1 MRKSMTAIMAL
12 TLSVGFSAALG
23 MGSVQAAEGWT
34 KINEEWRYYDQNDQL
49 VTLTWKKSKDYW
61 YYLSED
67 GTILKHCVFRD
78 KDSIYYVDEKGKWY
92 RTHGYM
98 QMQEVLP

>member
-1 MRKSMTAIMAL
+1 MTAIMAL

-49 VTLTWKKSKDYW
+49 VTPDMEKVKGLLV
-61 YYLSED
+61 LSVGGRNHIEA
-67 GTILKHCVFRD
+67 LCVQ
-78 KDSIYYVDEKGKWY
+78 G
-92 RTHGYM
+92 
-98 QMQEVLP
+98 

>member
-34 KINEEWRYYDQNDQL
+34 KINEEWRYSDHVCYTDMKLRTYDI
-49 VTLTWKKSKDYW
+49 
-61 YYLSED
+61 E
-67 GTILKHCVFRD
+67 
-78 KDSIYYVDEKGKWY
+78 
-92 RTHGYM
+92 
-98 QMQEVLP
+98 

>member
-49 VTLTWKKSKDYW
+49 VTLTWKK
-61 YYLSED
+61 
-67 GTILKHCVFRD
+67 
-78 KDSIYYVDEKGKWY
+78 
-92 RTHGYM
+92 
-98 QMQEVLP
+98 

>member
-34 KINEEWRYYDQNDQL
+34 KINEEWRYYDQNDQPSAAC
-49 VTLTWKKSKDYW
+49 TLPIPKAAENPTDNVKAMIAVMLFLISFFPFCY
-61 YYLSED
+61 
-67 GTILKHCVFRD
+67 C
-78 KDSIYYVDEKGKWY
+78 IYI
-92 RTHGYM
+92 
-98 QMQEVLP
+98 

>member
-34 KINEEWRYYDQNDQL
+34 KINEEWRY
-49 VTLTWKKSKDYW
+49 LT
-61 YYLSED
+61 
-67 GTILKHCVFRD
+67 
-78 KDSIYYVDEKGKWY
+78 
-92 RTHGYM
+92 RTTSW
-98 QMQEVLP
+98 